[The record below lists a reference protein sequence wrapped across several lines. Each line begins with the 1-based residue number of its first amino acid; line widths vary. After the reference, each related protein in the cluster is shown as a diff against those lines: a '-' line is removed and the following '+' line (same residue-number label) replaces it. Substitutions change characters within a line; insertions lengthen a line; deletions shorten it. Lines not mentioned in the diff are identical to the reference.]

1 MEDFSDTI
9 SSSESEYISS
19 KESLR
24 DSSESSEDEL
34 NQVDDFC
41 PIKMNLWQALMLK
54 VTNHLAN
61 HLKMLLV

>member
-41 PIKMNLWQALMLK
+41 PIKMNL
-54 VTNHLAN
+54 
-61 HLKMLLV
+61 